1 MKFSSGEKTKFM
13 RVYGGWGGPR
23 PFQGLY
29 TTRHTFAQNPVV
41 QMATKQGFS
50 SEEEQMKKQVLKG
63 YRRTKK

>member
-1 MKFSSGEKTKFM
+1 MKFSSGGKTKFM
-13 RVYGGWGGPR
+13 REGGGGGPR

-50 SEEEQMKKQVLKG
+50 SEEEQMKKQVPKG
-63 YRRTKK
+63 YQRTKK